1 MYGVFDKRKGNKM
14 KKVLTN
20 VVSVIL
26 IASMGLSVSGCAGKI
41 KPVAKKDFKKALEE
55 SFDID
60 DDDYTDYKGS
70 DYDNVFYVEHDY
82 YVEYYQ
88 FDDEDDAMDMF
99 DEFYDRYED
108 MVDDKDFKGRHRS
121 VVNDKKAYG
130 YILLKGE
137 SDDDD
142 FFAEDAEETEE
153 DIDIDYLGRR
163 QRGDYVLNS
172 LHCVKNRRRS
182 RSGRTLRIWE
192 RGRCRRSGHAG
203 LTNDVIRRGR
213 PPGCASPGLS
223 PRRRESCRA
232 KGPACGSRGIRAY
245 PPL

>member
-70 DYDNVFYVEHDY
+70 DYDNVWYVEHDY

-142 FFAEDAEETEE
+142 FFDG
-153 DIDIDYLGRR
+153 DIYGGIYWVDDTIIIVLVSSDK
-163 QRGDYVLNS
+163 DKYVDNI
-172 LHCVKNRRRS
+172 
-182 RSGRTLRIWE
+182 T
-192 RGRCRRSGHAG
+192 AM
-203 LTNDVIRRGR
+203 
-213 PPGCASPGLS
+213 
-223 PRRRESCRA
+223 
-232 KGPACGSRGIRAY
+232 IRALGY
-245 PPL
+245 PKP